1 MSKAG
6 GGVKSLTVRVY
17 GHPTVTHAEKKSPFA
32 NYSNQQMTEAPAV
45 GLFFCLVLGGIAEIV
60 LHPPLHR
67 AGKKK
72 PHYQNDSRVSFIYLV
87 GREGLEPATKGL

>member
-45 GLFFCLVLGGIAEIV
+45 GLFFCLVRRG
-60 LHPPLHR
+60 
-67 AGKKK
+67 
-72 PHYQNDSRVSFIYLV
+72 
-87 GREGLEPATKGL
+87 